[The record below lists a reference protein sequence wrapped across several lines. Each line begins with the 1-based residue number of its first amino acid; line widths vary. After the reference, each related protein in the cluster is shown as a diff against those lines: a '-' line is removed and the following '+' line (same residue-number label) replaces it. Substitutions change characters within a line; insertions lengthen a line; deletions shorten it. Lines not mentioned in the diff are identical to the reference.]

1 MSQIICNNITLGYDG
16 KAVVENLSFS
26 VEKGDYLCILG
37 ENGAGKS
44 TLVKAL
50 LKLKKPMSGEIVMDE
65 SAERTGI
72 GYLPQQTEI
81 QRDFPAS
88 VYEIVLSGCVRG
100 LGKKPFFGR
109 QQKKLAMENMKKL
122 GIENL
127 AKCCYRELSGGQQQR
142 ALLARALC
150 ASKNIL
156 LLDEPAAGL
165 DPVATN
171 EMYSIISDLNKTQN
185 IRFFLYR
192 RRAFSCGVWGVG
204 NGCCA
209 GVYKRTGCGATGYCG
224 AFGSFAENRSKD
236 EDKGRCSSCNGIGG
250 CTGYRLSAV

>member
-185 IRFFLYR
+185 ITIVMVSHDIKAAVRYAKHILHIGHQPLFFGNTEDYILSPVGK
-192 RRAFSCGVWGVG
+192 AFLNPLG
-204 NGCCA
+204 
-209 GVYKRTGCGATGYCG
+209 
-224 AFGSFAENRSKD
+224 
-236 EDKGRCSSCNGIGG
+236 KGEKEQ
-250 CTGYRLSAV
+250 